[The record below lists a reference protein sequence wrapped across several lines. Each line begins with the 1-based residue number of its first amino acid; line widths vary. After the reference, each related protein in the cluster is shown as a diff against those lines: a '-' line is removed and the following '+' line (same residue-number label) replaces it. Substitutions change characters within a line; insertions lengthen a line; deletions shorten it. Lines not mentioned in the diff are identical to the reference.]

1 MKKFFVLAGFLL
13 CSTLVFGQS
22 VQDVSFKTRPDAPD
36 SNRDPGVNLSSF
48 IIQLTDS
55 TQIEKI
61 EVTIGTADG
70 LSDVLNQSFVFD
82 QSSGLSAGL
91 AYARNANAVFLETG
105 TITELPTYF
114 GRVRLKLTNGQ
125 FTDYFSFTSN

>member
-1 MKKFFVLAGFLL
+1 MKKFFAIAGLLL
-13 CSTLVFGQS
+13 CTNLVFGQS
-22 VQDVSFKTRPDAPD
+22 VQDVSFKTRPDA
-36 SNRDPGVNLSSF
+36 SPGVNLSSF

-82 QSSGLSAGL
+82 QSSGLSTGL

-105 TITELPTYF
+105 AITELPTYF

>member
-1 MKKFFVLAGFLL
+1 MKKFFAIAGLLL
-13 CSTLVFGQS
+13 CTNLVFGQS
-22 VQDVSFKTRPDAPD
+22 VQDVSFKTRPDA
-36 SNRDPGVNLSSF
+36 SPGVNLSSF
-48 IIQLTDS
+48 TIQLTDS

-61 EVTIGTADG
+61 EVTLGTTDG
-70 LSDVLNQSFVFD
+70 LSDLLNESFTFD
-82 QSSGLSAGL
+82 QASGLSAGL
-91 AYARNANAVFLETG
+91 TYARNANSVFLETG

>member
-1 MKKFFVLAGFLL
+1 MKKFFALAGLLL
-13 CSTLVFGQS
+13 CTTLVFGQS
-22 VQDVSFKTRPDAPD
+22 IQDVSFKTRPDA
-36 SNRDPGVNLSSF
+36 SPGVNLSSF

-82 QSSGLSAGL
+82 QSSGLSTGL

-105 TITELPTYF
+105 AITELPTYF

>member
-22 VQDVSFKTRPDAPD
+22 VQDVSFKTRPDA
-36 SNRDPGVNLSSF
+36 SPGFNLSSF
-48 IIQLTDS
+48 TIQLTDS

-82 QSSGLSAGL
+82 QTTGLSNGL
-91 AYARNANAVFLETG
+91 SYSRNGNAVSLQAG
-105 TITELPTYF
+105 AITEMPTYF
-114 GRVRLKLTNGQ
+114 GRVRLKLSNGQ
-125 FTDYFSFTSN
+125 YTDYFSFTSN

>member
-22 VQDVSFKTRPDAPD
+22 VQDVSFKTRPDA
-36 SNRDPGVNLSSF
+36 SPGVNLSSF
-48 IIQLTDS
+48 TIQLTDS

-61 EVTIGTADG
+61 EVAIGTADG

-82 QSSGLSAGL
+82 QTSGLSNGL
-91 AYARNANAVFLETG
+91 SYSRNLNSVFLETG
-105 TITELPTYF
+105 TITEQPTYF

>member
-22 VQDVSFKTRPDAPD
+22 VQDVSFKTRPDA
-36 SNRDPGVNLSSF
+36 SPGFNLSSF
-48 IIQLTDS
+48 TIQLTDS

-82 QSSGLSAGL
+82 QSSGLSTGL

-105 TITELPTYF
+105 AITELPTYF

>member
-1 MKKFFVLAGFLL
+1 MKKFFALAGLLL
-13 CSTLVFGQS
+13 CTNLVFGQS
-22 VQDVSFKTRPDAPD
+22 VQDVSFKTRPDA
-36 SNRDPGVNLSSF
+36 SPGVNLSSF

-82 QSSGLSAGL
+82 QSSGLSTGL

-105 TITELPTYF
+105 AITELPTYF

>member
-1 MKKFFVLAGFLL
+1 MKKFFALAGLLL
-13 CSTLVFGQS
+13 CTTLVFGQS
-22 VQDVSFKTRPDAPD
+22 IQDVSFKTRPDV
-36 SNRDPGVNLSSF
+36 SPGVNLSSF
-48 IIQLTDS
+48 TIQLTDS

-82 QSSGLSAGL
+82 QSSGLSTGL

-105 TITELPTYF
+105 AITELPTYF

>member
-1 MKKFFVLAGFLL
+1 MKKIFAIAGFLL
-13 CSTLVFGQS
+13 CTSLVFGQS

-48 IIQLTDS
+48 TIQLTDS

-61 EVTIGTADG
+61 EVTLGTTDG
-70 LSDVLNQSFVFD
+70 LSDVLNESFTFD
-82 QSSGLSAGL
+82 QTSGLSAGL
-91 AYARNANAVFLETG
+91 TYARNANAVFLETG
-105 TITELPTYF
+105 TIAELPTYF

>member
-1 MKKFFVLAGFLL
+1 MKKFFAIAGLLL
-13 CSTLVFGQS
+13 CTNLVFGQS
-22 VQDVSFKTRPDAPD
+22 VQDVSFKTRPDA
-36 SNRDPGVNLSSF
+36 SPGVNLSSF

-105 TITELPTYF
+105 AITELPTYF

>member
-1 MKKFFVLAGFLL
+1 MKKFFAVAGFLL

-22 VQDVSFKTRPDAPD
+22 VQDVSFKTRPDA
-36 SNRDPGVNLSSF
+36 SPGVNLSSF
-48 IIQLTDS
+48 TIQLTDS

-61 EVTIGTADG
+61 EVAIGTADG

-82 QSSGLSAGL
+82 QTSGLSNGL
-91 AYARNANAVFLETG
+91 SYSRNLNSVFLETG
-105 TITELPTYF
+105 TITEQPTYF